1 MRPLYAIAPLALV
14 FALLAP
20 SSQVN
25 PTVIT
30 WSQEMLDW
38 VFDRDHADAGTSPQP
53 TEAPADHAGPGPI
66 STAAGA
72 PPA

>member
-25 PTVIT
+25 PTVTT

-38 VFDRDHADAGTSPQP
+38 VFDRDHADAQTQSQPQ
-53 TEAPADHAGPGPI
+53 TAD
-66 STAAGA
+66 AASRDEPSA
-72 PPA
+72 H